1 MLNPMRTTCAK
12 TRPQP
17 AKHSALLFASL
28 AILTGACIV
37 TPHPSLAGD
46 NLADSSLSVSAVKC
60 SPAPDTSSK
69 QCHLD
74 LNDRMKMDLGTW
86 ASNIV
91 HPHGQNYFCVERH
104 KQLEQQ
110 RSRGCR

>member
-1 MLNPMRTTCAK
+1 MRTTCAK
-12 TRPQP
+12 TRPPP
-17 AKHSALLFASL
+17 AKNSALLFASL

-46 NLADSSLSVSAVKC
+46 NPADSSLSVSAVKC

-74 LNDRMKMDLGTW
+74 LNDRMKMGLGTW
-86 ASNIV
+86 GSNIV
-91 HPHGQNYFCVERH
+91 HPHGPNYFCVERH
-104 KQLEQQ
+104 KEQ
-110 RSRGCR
+110 RNRDCR